1 MGQRKLGGGVRTHR
15 RSRGEGGRV
24 EEMQGGA
31 YISEEM
37 WIVEGLFLICL
48 LTGMLVSEAHMTHF
62 ESGMDSFK

>member
-1 MGQRKLGGGVRTHR
+1 M
-15 RSRGEGGRV
+15 

-48 LTGMLVSEAHMTHF
+48 LTGMLVSEADTF
-62 ESGMDSFK
+62 LNRGWTPLNSLRIQCILRV